1 MASAVTALAV
11 VVAAAL
17 GKRLSPPLFEST
29 GCEPSERNAKLSV
42 PSALL
47 RSTEGWARVSV
58 DGLPHLLAPDESGHE
73 LSAFGVVRPGRVPP
87 PFDALREERLRDP
100 G

>member
-1 MASAVTALAV
+1 MARDASRPGLTVLVMAASAVTALAV

-47 RSTEGWARVSV
+47 WSTEGWA
-58 DGLPHLLAPDESGHE
+58 
-73 LSAFGVVRPGRVPP
+73 
-87 PFDALREERLRDP
+87 
-100 G
+100 